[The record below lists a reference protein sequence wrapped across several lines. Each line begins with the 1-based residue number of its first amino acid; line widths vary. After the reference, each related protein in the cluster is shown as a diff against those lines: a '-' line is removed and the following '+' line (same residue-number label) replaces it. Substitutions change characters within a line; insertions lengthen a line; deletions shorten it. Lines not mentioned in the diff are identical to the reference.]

1 MDTEYESRKSKPGW
15 LLPSVMESDVSDLA
29 REIGMDPIWARFLLG
44 RGFCWD
50 SLDESFFH
58 PQPPGEDSVGDI
70 RLAQDILC
78 EALEDGSPIAIY
90 ADLDVDGITSAVM
103 CSRFLSRRQHPHRV
117 LLVRREEGHG
127 VNPDRIL
134 SLPQEGFRVLIVAD
148 LGVSNLPLLQEAGRR
163 GLSSIVVD
171 HHLLQEPWPREMA
184 IVHPEGRSHLTAV
197 GCLYVLLRSLVDHPE
212 EREMAFLA
220 GLAVLSDR
228 APILHENRY
237 FVQALL
243 DREILDSFPGVR
255 ALLRKRVHR
264 KIMINDYSFWVIPSL
279 NAPGRMSDPFPAFHL
294 LMSRTLS
301 EAERYSQQVMEMNRR
316 RREAEWS
323 IYEEARRQWDGTPVL
338 FAPDWAPGVMGRIAH
353 RLSEEF
359 DQSVFVATLSPN
371 GGVRG
376 SLRLRGGITLSD
388 ILKELEGLPI
398 SGGGHPKAGGLGF
411 PVELLETVRK
421 VLGNILKEPS
431 SCPEMQDP
439 DSLEIDAFL
448 PAYYRSSS
456 FWEGLGKLVPFGEGF
471 PEPLFGIRNVQIERM
486 ESTNGRLVLCHFRW
500 SHGTEKAAFRQT
512 SNLPKPGDRVDLV
525 MTPELVGKG
534 DHVERHFS
542 IRRYRSAG

>member
-1 MDTEYESRKSKPGW
+1 MDTDYGERKRTSGW
-15 LLPSVMESDVSDLA
+15 LLPEVMEAEVSDMA
-29 REIGMDPIWARFLLG
+29 REIGIDPIWTRFLLG
-44 RGFCWD
+44 RGFNWE
-50 SLDESFFH
+50 SLSESFFH
-58 PQPPGEDSVGDI
+58 PLPPGEDAVGDI
-70 RLAQDILC
+70 LVAQDILGN
-78 EALEDGSPIAIY
+78 ALADSSPIAIY

-127 VNPDRIL
+127 LNPDRIL
-134 SLPQEGFRVLIVAD
+134 SLPGEGFRVLIVAD

-171 HHLLQEPWPREMA
+171 HHLLQEPWPDDMA
-184 IVHPEGRSHLTAV
+184 IVHPQGRSSLTAV
-197 GCLYVLLRSLVDHPE
+197 GCLYVLLRAYVEDPE

-237 FVQALL
+237 FIQALL
-243 DREILDSFPGVR
+243 DREILDAFPGVK

-264 KIMINDYSFWVIPSL
+264 KIMVNDYSFWVIPSL
-279 NAPGRMSDPFPAFHL
+279 NAPGRMSDPLPAFHL
-294 LMSRTLS
+294 LMARTSS
-301 EAERYSQQVMEMNRR
+301 EAEKYSLQVMEMNKR
-316 RREAEWS
+316 RREAEWT
-323 IYEEARRQWDGTPVL
+323 IYEEARRQWDGTPFL

-359 DQSVFVATLSPN
+359 DRSVFVATLSPG

-411 PVELLETVRK
+411 PVELLGKVRA
-421 VLGNILKEPS
+421 VLGKILQEAG
-431 SCPEMQDP
+431 SCQEGGTP

-448 PAYYRSSS
+448 PAYYRSPS
-456 FWEGLGKLVPFGEGF
+456 FWEGLGRLVPFGEGF
-471 PEPLFGIRNVQIERM
+471 PAPLFGIRNVLVERM
-486 ESTNGRLVLCHFRW
+486 ETTNGRLVLCHFRW

-512 SNLPKPGDRVDLV
+512 TNLPKPGDRLDLV

-542 IRRYRSAG
+542 IRRHRSTG